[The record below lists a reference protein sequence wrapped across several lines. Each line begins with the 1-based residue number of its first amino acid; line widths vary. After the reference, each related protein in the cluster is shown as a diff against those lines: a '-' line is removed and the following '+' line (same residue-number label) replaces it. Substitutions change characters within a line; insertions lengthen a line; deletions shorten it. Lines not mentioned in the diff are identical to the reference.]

1 MAMLRFLFR
10 RLVAQRLL
18 ALGVVLTLA
27 FSVGVMASGPIYT
40 DAARD
45 FILASSIATAGTPIK
60 NVRVDVY
67 GDPSF
72 DWTGADRQVRAAS
85 SVLPVDTIV
94 TQGET
99 TVRLGPSQVSVPM
112 LFRDGENDHLAFRS
126 GSGPGSGQVAIPYGL
141 AQSFGIKPGDRVDVL
156 GPTNEHRTLEVS
168 GIFDPPVRLDAFW
181 FGEGSPFP
189 LGDSEDPVPVIVDR
203 GTARTLSTELDLSSH
218 YAWDLYLSL
227 TGITYPDALN
237 LPTVYVQFSADVT
250 QSRGGGNPLV
260 VQEQPPH
267 VSSGVQILIA
277 GVQRSVSDLRVPIL
291 LVLLQILVVTLVVLA
306 GVGVL
311 LVSRQSFELAVLH
324 SRGFTARS
332 LLLAQG
338 IQALLAA
345 VLALPIG
352 IAIGAVL
359 ARFAGLTN
367 GPRPGDSGFPTSLSL
382 SSVAFGAAAAAAG
395 AIVLWLPSIPAVRRT
410 IIDERRQTSREARP
424 ALARAPVELI
434 VLPVGFLALAQLR
447 NGEAIA
453 PAAAGQGS
461 IDPLLLFGPTLVIL
475 GASFLVIRV
484 LSWGLA
490 SVDGRIGRSRRL
502 STYLAGRR
510 LGRAPGVAFASA
522 VLVVLATGLLFI
534 STTYRA
540 TTLQNHEDAA
550 HAFAGA
556 DWVATVGSPTDGSI
570 AFDRPLPAGMADV
583 ARLQPGG
590 FAGAYSDPPEGL
602 AVDPA
607 TFREAA
613 WWRAD
618 FATDPFDG
626 LLDRLATPPEGM
638 TLPPGS
644 RTLSLTIH
652 APPDAAGLELRA
664 AILGADGSI
673 TATEPLTLAEGSHPY
688 ELDVS
693 GGSTLLSLT
702 FVAPSTTTQAR
713 REPLTLTAVTVDG
726 TPWSLAGWVPLRS
739 LGAAGRITPAAGG
752 WTFEASFGVGSRL
765 VGIEPKPAAVP
776 AIVSSEVAQREP
788 ATMQLRIGDRTIPIE
803 RVGTATSFPGIGPTT
818 PFIVVSG
825 PALFQLQ
832 GAVPG
837 QGGRV
842 TEVWAHGDT
851 DPTLAIQQAGFP
863 VVDLLSARAIEG
875 RLAEAP
881 QSLAVGLD
889 AAAAIA
895 GLGLV
900 IAGVTATLYFAQ
912 RRRDFEFASLRAM
925 GAGPSTLRA
934 TIAREQSALIGVASI
949 AGLLLG
955 YVVVRLA
962 TAPLLKTVSTSFP
975 APVMVIDVPVLIV
988 ALIVIG
994 VATTIAVVAA
1004 TRALLRS
1011 SISAVLRG
1019 DPE

>member
-1 MAMLRFLFR
+1 MAILRFLFR

-72 DWTGADRQVRAAS
+72 DWMAADRQVRAAS

-141 AQSFGIKPGDRVDVL
+141 AQSFGIRPGDRVDVL
-156 GPTNEHRTLEVS
+156 GPTNRHRTLEVS
-168 GIFDPPVRLDAFW
+168 GIFDPPKRLDAFW

-218 YAWDLYLSL
+218 YAWDVYLSL
-227 TGITYPDALN
+227 TGINYVDAVNLPDA
-237 LPTVYVQFSADVT
+237 YVAFTADINDQMVAA
-250 QSRGGGNPLV
+250 Q
-260 VQEQPPH
+260 QPPH
-267 VSSGVQILIA
+267 ISSGIQILIA
-277 GVQRSVSDLRVPIL
+277 GVQRSVADLRVPIL

-311 LVSRQSFELAVLH
+311 LVSRQSFELGVLH
-324 SRGFTARS
+324 SRGFTART

-382 SSVAFGAAAAAAG
+382 SSIAFGAAAAAVG

-424 ALARAPVELI
+424 TLARAPVELI
-434 VLPVGFLALAQLR
+434 VLPVGFFALAQLR

-490 SVDGRIGRSRRL
+490 SLDGRIGRSRRL

-556 DWVATVGSPTDGSI
+556 DWVATVGSPSDGSF
-570 AFDRPLPAGMADV
+570 AFDRPLPPGMADV
-583 ARLQPGG
+583 ARLQPDG
-590 FAGAYSDPPEGL
+590 FGGAYSDPPEGL

-607 TFREAA
+607 TFRQAA

-626 LLDRLATPPEGM
+626 LLDRLATPAEGM

-644 RTLSLTIH
+644 RTLSLTID
-652 APPDAAGLELRA
+652 APPSAAGLELRA
-664 AILGADGSI
+664 AILGTDGSI
-673 TATEPLTLAEGSHPY
+673 RATEPLTLAEGSHPY

-693 GGSTLLSLT
+693 GGSSLLSLT

-713 REPLTLTAVTVDG
+713 REPLTLTGLTVDG
-726 TPWSLAGWVPLRS
+726 TPWSLAGWVPLRT
-739 LGAAGRITPAAGG
+739 LGAGGRITPTAGG
-752 WTFEASFGVGSRL
+752 WTYEASFGVGSRL
-765 VGIEPKPAAVP
+765 VGIEPRPAAVP
-776 AIVSSEVAQREP
+776 AIVSSEVAEREP
-788 ATMQLRIGDRTIPIE
+788 ATMRLRIGDRTIPIE
-803 RVGTATSFPGIGPTT
+803 RVGTATSFPGIDPTT

-925 GAGPSTLRA
+925 GASPTTLRA

-962 TAPLLKTVSTSFP
+962 TAPLLRTVSTSFP

>member
-72 DWTGADRQVRAAS
+72 DWTAADRQVRAAS

-141 AQSFGIKPGDRVDVL
+141 AQSFGIRPGDRVDVL
-156 GPTNEHRTLEVS
+156 GPTNQHRTLEVS
-168 GIFDPPVRLDAFW
+168 GIFDPPERLDAFW

-218 YAWDLYLSL
+218 YAWDVYLSL

-237 LPTVYVQFSADVT
+237 LPNAYVQFSADVT
-250 QSRGGGNPLV
+250 RSGGGGNPLV
-260 VQEQPPH
+260 VQGQPPH

-277 GVQRSVSDLRVPIL
+277 GVQRSVADLRVPIL

-311 LVSRQSFELAVLH
+311 LVSRQSFELGVLH
-324 SRGFTARS
+324 SRGFTART

-352 IAIGAVL
+352 IAIGALL

-382 SSVAFGAAAAAAG
+382 SSIAFGAAAAAAG

-434 VLPVGFLALAQLR
+434 VLPVGFFALAQLR

-490 SVDGRIGRSRRL
+490 SLDGRIGRSRRL

-556 DWVATVGSPTDGSI
+556 DWVATVGSPTGRV
-570 AFDRPLPAGMADV
+570 DRIRPAVAARHGRRRSVAARWVRGGVLGPAGGPRGRSRD
-583 ARLQPGG
+583 
-590 FAGAYSDPPEGL
+590 
-602 AVDPA
+602 
-607 TFREAA
+607 
-613 WWRAD
+613 
-618 FATDPFDG
+618 
-626 LLDRLATPPEGM
+626 
-638 TLPPGS
+638 LPPGG
-644 RTLSLTIH
+644 LV
-652 APPDAAGLELRA
+652 AGRLR
-664 AILGADGSI
+664 DGSLRRVARSFGDPGRGDDASSRL
-673 TATEPLTLAEGSHPY
+673 TDPLTDDRCP
-688 ELDVS
+688 
-693 GGSTLLSLT
+693 
-702 FVAPSTTTQAR
+702 AR
-713 REPLTLTAVTVDG
+713 R
-726 TPWSLAGWVPLRS
+726 S
-739 LGAAGRITPAAGG
+739 
-752 WTFEASFGVGSRL
+752 GSR
-765 VGIEPKPAAVP
+765 
-776 AIVSSEVAQREP
+776 
-788 ATMQLRIGDRTIPIE
+788 
-803 RVGTATSFPGIGPTT
+803 
-818 PFIVVSG
+818 
-825 PALFQLQ
+825 
-832 GAVPG
+832 
-837 QGGRV
+837 
-842 TEVWAHGDT
+842 
-851 DPTLAIQQAGFP
+851 
-863 VVDLLSARAIEG
+863 
-875 RLAEAP
+875 AP
-881 QSLAVGLD
+881 
-889 AAAAIA
+889 
-895 GLGLV
+895 
-900 IAGVTATLYFAQ
+900 
-912 RRRDFEFASLRAM
+912 
-925 GAGPSTLRA
+925 
-934 TIAREQSALIGVASI
+934 
-949 AGLLLG
+949 
-955 YVVVRLA
+955 
-962 TAPLLKTVSTSFP
+962 
-975 APVMVIDVPVLIV
+975 
-988 ALIVIG
+988 
-994 VATTIAVVAA
+994 
-1004 TRALLRS
+1004 
-1011 SISAVLRG
+1011 RG
-1019 DPE
+1019 DPRNGWIHHGDRAAHPGRGIAPVRARRLGRKQPCSPSRSSLRRRRPTRGVSPSR

>member
-72 DWTGADRQVRAAS
+72 DWMAADRQVRAAS

-141 AQSFGIKPGDRVDVL
+141 AQSFGIRPGDRVDVL
-156 GPTNEHRTLEVS
+156 GPTNRHRTLEVS
-168 GIFDPPVRLDAFW
+168 GIFDPPKRLDAFW

-218 YAWDLYLSL
+218 YAWDVYLSL
-227 TGITYPDALN
+227 TGINYVDAVNLPDA
-237 LPTVYVQFSADVT
+237 YVAFTADINDQMVAA
-250 QSRGGGNPLV
+250 Q
-260 VQEQPPH
+260 QPPH
-267 VSSGVQILIA
+267 ISSGIQILIA
-277 GVQRSVSDLRVPIL
+277 GVQRSVADLRVPIL

-311 LVSRQSFELAVLH
+311 LVSRQSFELGVLH
-324 SRGFTARS
+324 SRGFTARA

-382 SSVAFGAAAAAAG
+382 SSIAFGAAAAAVG

-424 ALARAPVELI
+424 TLARAPVELI
-434 VLPVGFLALAQLR
+434 VLPVGFFALAQLR

-490 SVDGRIGRSRRL
+490 SLDGRIGRSRRL

-556 DWVATVGSPTDGSI
+556 DWVATVGSPSDGSF
-570 AFDRPLPAGMADV
+570 AFDRPLPPGMADV
-583 ARLQPGG
+583 ARLQPDG
-590 FAGAYSDPPEGL
+590 FEGAYSDPPEGL

-607 TFREAA
+607 TFRQAA

-618 FATDPFDG
+618 FATDPFEG
-626 LLDRLATPPEGM
+626 LLDRLASPAEGM

-644 RTLSLTIH
+644 RTLSLTID
-652 APPDAAGLELRA
+652 APPSAAGLEFRA
-664 AILGADGSI
+664 AILGTDGSI
-673 TATEPLTLAEGSHPY
+673 TATEPLTLAEGSHSY

-693 GGSTLLSLT
+693 GGSSVLSLT
-702 FVAPSTTTQAR
+702 FVAPSTTTHAR
-713 REPLTLTAVTVDG
+713 REPLTLTALTVDG

-739 LGAAGRITPAAGG
+739 LGAGGRITPAAGG

-765 VGIEPKPAAVP
+765 VGIEPRPAAVP
-776 AIVSSEVAQREP
+776 AIVSSEVAEREP

-803 RVGTATSFPGIGPTT
+803 RVGTATSFPGIDPTT

-825 PALFQLQ
+825 PALFELQ

-975 APVMVIDVPVLIV
+975 APVMVVDVPVLIV